1 MKPPS
6 KGEEEEMIVK
16 KISSDA
22 LTINDHTFTFDSI
35 ADPDSTQVTIWLSYL
50 LLSHGLDRL
59 TTYLFLYSLQDEIFQ
74 LVGAPLVENCL
85 AGFNSSVFAY
95 GQVVIMFICFSL
107 GLNCNFLTR

>member
-16 KISSDA
+16 KISSDS
-22 LTINDHTFTFDSI
+22 LTLNEHTFTFDSI
-35 ADPDSTQVTIWLSYL
+35 ADPESTQVSILVLMIEVNLLYNSLS
-50 LLSHGLDRL
+50 
-59 TTYLFLYSLQDEIFQ
+59 FFIVFFLQDEIFQ

-95 GQVVIMFICFSL
+95 GQVNYCCSMFL
-107 GLNCNFLTR
+107 